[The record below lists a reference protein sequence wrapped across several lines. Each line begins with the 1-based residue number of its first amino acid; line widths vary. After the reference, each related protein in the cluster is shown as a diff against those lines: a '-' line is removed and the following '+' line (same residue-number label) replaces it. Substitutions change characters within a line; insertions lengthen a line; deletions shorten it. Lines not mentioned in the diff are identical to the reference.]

1 VAVVA
6 YDERAVII
14 ERSEINDLCWA
25 FLYGSN
31 LADGLLLGRKLLA
44 GRGLIHSIVYSA
56 PTSCSVGSDVGF
68 WPGDTSLPM
77 EATLEAAQ
85 LCATD
90 GIIINFLVVGEFA
103 SLLPE
108 AIIKMTRSAV
118 TLHVGGIGTA

>member
-90 GIIINFLVVGEFA
+90 GIIINFPRRRRICR
-103 SLLPE
+103 SLPE
-108 AIIKMTRSAV
+108 AITKMTRSAV